1 MTSRRGIFFNSK
13 SRTNDKITQLSTAI
27 SNQDT
32 NNSSPNQTATV
43 KKKIILN
50 HTKRTISKTI
60 YSGPRKIFSTNY
72 KANRTQLNH
81 KAFFGGNTDEY
92 DIDNNQTTTTTT
104 TINTLRTKTIIQ
116 NSTIKTDSKQ
126 INTTV
131 SNFRQP
137 TTCAE
142 LDETQSYI
150 DDMEYLLAGFQPEK
164 LLGDRCLSA
173 IKFAELCTKASFR
186 MHIQTESALERIFN
200 LLKDAPDV
208 PSLNL
213 CTGFILYILSSD
225 ILTSEMNSDI
235 IHLMLNLMTKSSS
248 INFDDQEYKKM
259 KERILTINNKSLS
272 DDIFYEERFNTC
284 DIILETFVNISHHNL
299 KESLKDEIRTSGG
312 FDQIINA
319 VYSIVQDLSN
329 NDFQCYSL
337 SALSLRYR
345 KLCRFINMLEEF
357 SNENSEQSSTL
368 HIDVNRM
375 YIAQYNEY
383 SLFHSL
389 SKLLDL
395 SLSWLQQYSSINDNN
410 TTATNMKNTNICHLF
425 RDGCKTIMSILVI
438 FTNDC

>member
-164 LLGDRCLSA
+164 LLGDRCL
-173 IKFAELCTKASFR
+173 R
-186 MHIQTESALERIFN
+186 
-200 LLKDAPDV
+200 
-208 PSLNL
+208 
-213 CTGFILYILSSD
+213 
-225 ILTSEMNSDI
+225 
-235 IHLMLNLMTKSSS
+235 
-248 INFDDQEYKKM
+248 
-259 KERILTINNKSLS
+259 
-272 DDIFYEERFNTC
+272 
-284 DIILETFVNISHHNL
+284 
-299 KESLKDEIRTSGG
+299 
-312 FDQIINA
+312 
-319 VYSIVQDLSN
+319 
-329 NDFQCYSL
+329 
-337 SALSLRYR
+337 
-345 KLCRFINMLEEF
+345 
-357 SNENSEQSSTL
+357 
-368 HIDVNRM
+368 
-375 YIAQYNEY
+375 
-383 SLFHSL
+383 
-389 SKLLDL
+389 
-395 SLSWLQQYSSINDNN
+395 
-410 TTATNMKNTNICHLF
+410 
-425 RDGCKTIMSILVI
+425 
-438 FTNDC
+438 